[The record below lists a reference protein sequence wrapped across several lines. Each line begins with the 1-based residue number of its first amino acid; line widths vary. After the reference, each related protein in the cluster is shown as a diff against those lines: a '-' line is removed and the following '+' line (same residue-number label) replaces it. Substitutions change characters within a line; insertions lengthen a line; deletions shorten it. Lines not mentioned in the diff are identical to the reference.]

1 MDLGNP
7 NFLQVVVD
15 VVLALVTGGLGLYLW
30 LSKKSAINANHITH
44 LEQDITTQLRSQS
57 DRLTR
62 LEEALERTDLSEI
75 QGRITA
81 NTQEV
86 ARLRGEFAGV
96 KSTLDLIHR
105 FFLNQRERGG

>member
-15 VVLALVTGGLGLYLW
+15 VMLAMVTGGLGLYLW
-30 LSKKSAINANHITH
+30 LSKKSAINANHITR

-62 LEEALERTDLSEI
+62 LEEALDRTDLSKI
-75 QGRITA
+75 NGRITA

-96 KSTLDLIHR
+96 KSTLDLIHQ
-105 FFLNQRERGG
+105 FFLRQRESGG